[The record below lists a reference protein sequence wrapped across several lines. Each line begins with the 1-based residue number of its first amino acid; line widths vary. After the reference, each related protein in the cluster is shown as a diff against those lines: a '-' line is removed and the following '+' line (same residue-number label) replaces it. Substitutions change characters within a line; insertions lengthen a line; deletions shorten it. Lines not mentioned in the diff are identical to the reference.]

1 MKKLL
6 VLLAVF
12 SFCTASFASTGFST
26 VPRNANQ
33 MYIPMGNNTRITL
46 MDLSEMKVKDYEKL
60 SGKHLNFFQ
69 KLAFKAEQKK
79 LRNSISEDG
88 TITNKKLAN
97 AFSSADGSL
106 GFNIGWFALG
116 LFFGLIGVLLS
127 YIINGDPDVK
137 RNRQKWAWIGL
148 GVWVVILVITLL

>member
-12 SFCTASFASTGFST
+12 TFCTASFASTGFST
-26 VPRNANQ
+26 VPKNANR
-33 MYIPMGNNTRITL
+33 MYIPLGNNTRITL

-88 TITNKKLAN
+88 TITNNKLAN
-97 AFSSADGSL
+97 AFSGDGSL

-116 LFFGLIGVLLS
+116 LLLGLIGVLLS

-137 RNRQKWAWIGL
+137 RNRHKWAWIGW
-148 GVWVVILVITLL
+148 GVWVVILIISLI

>member
-6 VLLAVF
+6 VLLAVYT
-12 SFCTASFASTGFST
+12 FCTASFASTGFST
-26 VPRNANQ
+26 VPKNANR
-33 MYIPMGNNTRITL
+33 MYIPLGNNTRITL

-88 TITNKKLAN
+88 TITNNKLAN
-97 AFSSADGSL
+97 AFSADGSL

-116 LFFGLIGVLLS
+116 LLLGLIGVLLS

-137 RNRQKWAWIGL
+137 RNRHKWAWIGW
-148 GVWVVILVITLL
+148 GVWVVILIITLI

>member
-1 MKKLL
+1 MKKII

-12 SFCTASFASTGFST
+12 CFYTASFASTGFTSA
-26 VPRNANQ
+26 PKNANQ

-46 MDLSEMKVKDYEKL
+46 MDLSVMKVKDYEKL

-116 LFFGLIGVLLS
+116 FFFGLIGVLLS

-148 GVWVVILVITLL
+148 GVSVVILLITLL

>member
-1 MKKLL
+1 MKKIL
-6 VLLAVF
+6 VLLAVV
-12 SFCTASFASTGFST
+12 SFYTASFASTGFSS
-26 VPRNANQ
+26 VPKNANQ

-97 AFSSADGSL
+97 AFAYGDGSL

-116 LFFGLIGVLLS
+116 LFLGLIGVLLS

-137 RNRQKWAWIGL
+137 RNRQKWAWIGW